1 MAISNTRPAAS
12 YSCRGKTVFPFNIVE
27 QEVTDSGTGK
37 KHTQYE
43 YDEARV
49 TGEVTREKL
58 IMAGI
63 AARYSIE
70 EELATINNY
79 LEDKVKYGPEYA
91 EYQAVRQSAKATA
104 TTIISAKAMNG
115 DQLEVGRPRRN
126 L

>member
-1 MAISNTRPAAS
+1 MAISNTHPATS

-27 QEVTDSGTGK
+27 SEVTDSETGK

-49 TGEVTREKL
+49 GGEVTREKL
-58 IMAGI
+58 ISAGI

-79 LEDKVKYGPEYA
+79 LEDKVKYEPEYA
-91 EYQAVRQSAKATA
+91 EYQIVRADAKALATA
-104 TTIISAKAMNG
+104 VAALTAFVPE
-115 DQLEVGRPRRN
+115 LPYEFE